1 MPRPLNTAPKLP
13 SDNGSKKRHVL
24 HCTRDLCPSARL
36 AKSGRAASL
45 KGAARASSG
54 RFDKEN
60 SIYGNTSST
69 QDECLSRWWQ
79 CRAGRAASGVEAWH
93 EGHDCFFSQRTW
105 RAWRHVR
112 KRRPIPCCRV
122 LQITRRGRDMHCQ
135 LVGDILGTVA
145 VIRSWFYIKCRV
157 SWIKSL
163 IR

>member
-1 MPRPLNTAPKLP
+1 M
-13 SDNGSKKRHVL
+13 L
-24 HCTRDLCPSARL
+24 HRTRDLSPSARL

-60 SIYGNTSST
+60 SIYCNTSST
-69 QDECLSRWWQ
+69 QDVQRDECLSRRWWQ

-105 RAWRHVR
+105 RAWRDVR

-122 LQITRRGRDMHCQ
+122 LQTMRRGRDMHCQ
-135 LVGDILGTVA
+135 LVGNCDGHMMLVNVNSA
-145 VIRSWFYIKCRV
+145 
-157 SWIKSL
+157 
-163 IR
+163 